1 MAFFKVVHQF
11 TEADEGFTE
20 VWYREAADLT
30 AATAFSP
37 TTIWNGIL
45 FRNAL
50 TVWRTIRVSDVLNN
64 RNSLLIKVNQ
74 AATFS
79 NSTPSVNNTALI
91 YTVASPAVGASRQ
104 VWIRGLDQNAFGRA
118 PTSGV
123 DRPNPTTLN
132 QIFNYLRKLQDEGYR
147 VRSLKK
153 ITESGMSFRNI
164 TGITVVA
171 DTGFVTLN
179 YTGDPVAIGDDII
192 VSQINKK
199 NFPGLSGKF
208 KVQPASTAGNAIIR
222 YNYHFAGPWPQLTGR
237 FRPAVYNYGAFNLT
251 RSDWSKL
258 ASRDTGGNPIH
269 GRGRRSSSRI
279 RSA

>member
-1 MAFFKVVHQF
+1 MPFFKMVHQF
-11 TEADEGFTE
+11 TEADDGFTE

-30 AATAFSP
+30 AASVFSP
-37 TTIWNGIL
+37 TLIWNGIL

-50 TVWRTIRVSDVLNN
+50 TVWRTIRVSDVANN
-64 RNSLLIKVNQ
+64 RNSILVKIGQ

-79 NSTPSVNNTALI
+79 NSTPSVSNTALV
-91 YTVASPAVGASRQ
+91 YTVVSPSVGASRQ
-104 VWIRGLDQNAFGRA
+104 VWFRGLDQNAFGRA

-123 DRPNPTTLN
+123 DRPNTTTLT
-132 QIFNYLRKLQDEGYR
+132 QIFNYLLKLQDAGYR

-164 TGITVVA
+164 NGITVTA
-171 DTGFVTLN
+171 DSGFVTLN
-179 YTGDPVAIGDDII
+179 YTGDIVAIDSEII

-199 NFPGLSGKF
+199 NFPGLQGKF
-208 KVQPASTAGNAIIR
+208 KVQPGSTVGNAIIR